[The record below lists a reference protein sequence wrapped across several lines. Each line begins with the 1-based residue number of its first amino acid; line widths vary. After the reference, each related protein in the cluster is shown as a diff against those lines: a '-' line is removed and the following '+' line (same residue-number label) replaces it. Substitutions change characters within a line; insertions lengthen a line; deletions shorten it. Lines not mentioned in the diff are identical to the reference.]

1 MQGTNLPSWQLVD
14 AHHLGLT
21 VRDLDRSLAFYR
33 DLLGFHLV
41 RSRTTDADYVGR
53 QTGFPG
59 VRLNVASLRV
69 TPESTL
75 SIELVEYVSHT
86 GVPAEPATNR
96 AGNSHFCLTVDDI
109 HAAYESL
116 RRRGVRFKTPP
127 VPVTS
132 GPNQGGFVVYL
143 HDPDGYTVEFFQ
155 PARVAGPLAVRD
167 TGGGERQQM
176 CRHPHP

>member
-53 QTGFPG
+53 QTGF
-59 VRLNVASLRV
+59 
-69 TPESTL
+69 
-75 SIELVEYVSHT
+75 
-86 GVPAEPATNR
+86 
-96 AGNSHFCLTVDDI
+96 